1 MNGSVDE
8 SPSGAAPS
16 PIKTYSLDEV
26 AAMVL
31 PPEMKN
37 GRLWLRRRI
46 RSGEARAYKAGRT
59 WRMTHEDVED
69 LIARLRNNVAP
80 STPPVREDHEHNPM
94 GLSARSL
101 RYRQRYG
108 IEGNPNLQKPRKKR
122 KPAEGP

>member
-8 SPSGAAPS
+8 AGPRADPS
-16 PIKTYSLDEV
+16 PIKTYSLEEV

-46 RSGEARAYKAGRT
+46 RSGEIRGYKAGRS

-69 LIARLRNNVAP
+69 LIASRRNAP
-80 STPPVREDHEHNPM
+80 PSPELEQTPH
-94 GLSARSL
+94 GITARS
-101 RYRQRYG
+101 RAIR
-108 IEGNPNLQKPRKKR
+108 
-122 KPAEGP
+122 A

>member
-1 MNGSVDE
+1 MDSPIDE
-8 SPSGAAPS
+8 PSPGTTPN

-37 GRLWLRRRI
+37 GVLWLRRRI
-46 RSGEARAYKAGRT
+46 RSGEARAYKAGRS

-80 STPPVREDHEHNPM
+80 PPPVREDREDNPM
-94 GLSARSL
+94 GLSPRSL

-122 KPAEGP
+122 NHGA